1 MRDQNTPRASM
12 PIFFSNSLE
21 QSLHRAVAL
30 ANEGRCEYATLEH
43 LLLALIDDQDAAA
56 AMRACNVDLEKLRR
70 DLFTCIGS
78 ELDNLVTHGS
88 VDAEPTEGFQH
99 AIQYAVIHVQSS
111 GRVQV
116 TGADAIVAILADSES
131 QAAGHDALEVTRY
144 ISYGIAGGDPVL
156 RRREGGDDRKSPM
169 SGLGPKRRFD
179 VLRLMISRY
188 LVGCS
193 IGSSTGLAP
202 FRIRST

>member
-1 MRDQNTPRASM
+1 M

-43 LLLALIDDQDAAA
+43 LLLALIDDQDVAA

-131 QAAGHDALEVTRY
+131 QAAALMQEQGMTR
-144 ISYGIAGGDPVL
+144 
-156 RRREGGDDRKSPM
+156 
-169 SGLGPKRRFD
+169 
-179 VLRLMISRY
+179 
-188 LVGCS
+188 
-193 IGSSTGLAP
+193 
-202 FRIRST
+202 